1 MTSGRSKKT
10 KRLGTERR
18 WTLLFIGDHGDVI
31 ALKRFKAIVIAA
43 AIMFF
48 SVICAG
54 IILFFVNHN
63 TIAKNKE
70 LQRFLEKSKTQIETL
85 RHEKEVLMARLV
97 IAESKA
103 KKNSPDDRQSQGK
116 INIADQISPKP
127 EAVLNEPEKEVDQ
140 KIPLAPKP
148 EVVLRKPEKKVD
160 QKIPPVPET
169 TQPKPADAATAEPKP
184 AEPVLSVAV
193 ENFSVSYEP
202 DSENLNA
209 QFKIKNTSPQSQP
222 VTGHTVLVL
231 KGDDLPID
239 QWLVMPTV
247 AMVGDIPSGKKGKT
261 FSIQRF
267 RTMNFTF
274 KTPDYFNE
282 FQTAVVYVFLKS
294 GELLLEED
302 FPVTLPAPPAPE
314 IEAPSPQRPSPEN
327 IPAKAPSAETSSDDE
342 PTGHMF

>member
-1 MTSGRSKKT
+1 MISGRSKKT
-10 KRLGTERR
+10 KRAGTDRR
-18 WTLLFIGDHGDVI
+18 WTLLFIGDHGNVI

-43 AIMFF
+43 VLIFF

-54 IILFFVNHN
+54 AILFFVNHE
-63 TIAKNKE
+63 TVAKNKE

-103 KKNSPDDRQSQGK
+103 NKNSAEGRQSQGK
-116 INIADQISPKP
+116 MDTADQITPKP
-127 EAVLNEPEKEVDQ
+127 QAVLKEPAQ
-140 KIPLAPKP
+140 
-148 EVVLRKPEKKVD
+148 KVD
-160 QKIPPVPET
+160 QKIPPAPAIIQPE
-169 TQPKPADAATAEPKP
+169 PVAAETAESD
-184 AEPVLSVAV
+184 PVLSVAV

-202 DSENLNA
+202 DSENLKA

-222 VTGHTVLVL
+222 VSGHTVIVL
-231 KGDDLPID
+231 KGDDLPKN
-239 QWLVMPTV
+239 QWLVIPEV
-247 AMVGDIPSGKKGKT
+247 SMVGDMPSGKRGKT

-274 KTPDYFNE
+274 KTPDYFDE

-302 FPVTLPAPPAPE
+302 FPVTLPPPPIPETQAPSSERSSSENLPAKKPSA
-314 IEAPSPQRPSPEN
+314 EAPSYDDSPSQMFFWSVTDGLL
-327 IPAKAPSAETSSDDE
+327 PAFLKTWPYSR
-342 PTGHMF
+342 